1 MPPEFRSRNHTICR
15 YDSKAHGPGPRSR
28 FRGAGREAGN
38 AMSIEIDVL
47 NGDASWPLVEPLFT
61 AVWPPDAVAQLP
73 WGRVAF
79 ASPEARGSGAAGRR
93 AAGRRTA
100 RARPGR
106 PRPIAWPTAR
116 RRD

>member
-61 AVWPPDAVAQLP
+61 AVWPPDVVAKLP
-73 WGRVAF
+73 WVRFAF
-79 ASPEARGSGAAGRR
+79 AYPEWRGGAWAAVGGGGGRAPLPPRRPHHAALRKRARG
-93 AAGRRTA
+93 
-100 RARPGR
+100 
-106 PRPIAWPTAR
+106 
-116 RRD
+116 RD